1 MTATQAAIGGLQET
15 QHTNACNGVIMQK
28 KQHINVSNGVI
39 MQKTQH
45 TSVCNGVIKLT
56 TNGNGRYPMMRAKCE
71 VYL

>member
-45 TSVCNGVIKLT
+45 TSVCNGVRHSI
-56 TNGNGRYPMMRAKCE
+56 P
-71 VYL
+71 VYAMVSSS